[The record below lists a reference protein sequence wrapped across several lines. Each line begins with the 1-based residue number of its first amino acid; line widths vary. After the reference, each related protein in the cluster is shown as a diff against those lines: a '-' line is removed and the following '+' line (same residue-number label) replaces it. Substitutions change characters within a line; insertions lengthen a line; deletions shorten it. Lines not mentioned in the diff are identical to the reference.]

1 VRNLR
6 IAEGPTRWPVE
17 RRARGFATLSDHT
30 PVDVVVE

>member
-6 IAEGPTRWPVE
+6 ILKGPTRWPVD
-17 RRARGFATLSDHT
+17 RRSRGFGTLSDHT